1 MDPVRKAPD
10 SKLRQLAQRLAQLD
24 REEREHVIAVARGGA
39 QLPSV
44 PWEEF
49 WKLKGLLHLGGDAVE
64 DSKTGPDE

>member
-10 SKLRQLAQRLAQLD
+10 SELAQRVAQLD
-24 REEREHVIAVARGGA
+24 SAEREHVIAVTRSGT
-39 QLPSV
+39 QLPSI